1 MVDRKLP
8 GCFGFPA
15 VNICKFYRAWWNCE
29 ATIRKNFDYFNEEDR
44 RRVRDLVVEFNKA
57 LERLY
62 EFRYWVIH
70 YCLRDEDPAPFTPP
84 EPPVPPEQKIQ
95 IFFNRSSY

>member
-8 GCFGFPA
+8 AGFGFPG
-15 VNICKFYRAWWNCE
+15 VNIDKFYNAWWNCVS
-29 ATIRKNFDYFNEEDR
+29 TIRKNFDYFNEEDR
-44 RRVRDLVVEFNKA
+44 TKSKELVAEFNGVLKFV
-57 LERLY
+57 Y
-62 EFRYWVIH
+62 EARYWVIH

-84 EPPVPPEQKIQ
+84 EPPVPAEQKIQ